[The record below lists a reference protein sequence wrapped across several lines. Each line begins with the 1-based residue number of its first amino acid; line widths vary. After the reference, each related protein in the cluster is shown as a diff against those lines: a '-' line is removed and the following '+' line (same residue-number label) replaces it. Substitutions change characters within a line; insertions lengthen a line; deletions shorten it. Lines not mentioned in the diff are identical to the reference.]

1 MHVLL
6 ITQAPSP
13 NTQALSQAALAA
25 MRAYAGADTII
36 SAKAPTEVSARD
48 LDDVDGLVIGTL
60 ENIGAL
66 AGLTK
71 DMFDRCYNDWLGRKE
86 GLPVAFYIRA
96 GLDGTATKRT
106 LSSYAAA
113 LSWRLITAPVIL
125 HGTYEDAFIAQVEEL
140 GGMMVAGIEA
150 GIY

>member
-36 SAKAPTEVSARD
+36 STKAPTEVSARD

-125 HGTYEDAFIAQVEEL
+125 HGTYEDVFIAQVEEL